1 MRTIIGSKVANK
13 WGSLHPT
20 NPHLH
25 MKTFRKRHINKGF
38 LVLLNPA
45 NLYLPYLNDRHEEAG
60 SIVMDLIR
68 SCYSR

>member
-1 MRTIIGSKVANK
+1 MRTIIGRKVANK
-13 WGSLHPT
+13 WGSLQPT

-25 MKTFRKRHINKGF
+25 IMAFRKRHINKGSP
-38 LVLLNPA
+38 VSLNPA
-45 NLYLPYLNDRHEEAG
+45 NLYLPYLNDRHEKAG